1 MLKRKNFLLGIILF
15 FMFQMLLIGACGDSK
30 EGRKSLK
37 PSGLRFNIVSGSEN
51 KEIEPFIQEY
61 AKKEGV
67 SIHMDYMGSVDMML
81 ALSEQGGRM
90 PYDAVWPANSIWIVL
105 GDQKKVIKYAESILR
120 SPVILGVRKSIA
132 ERLGWTDNPIQVA
145 DFLQAARDGKIRFA
159 MTSATQSNS
168 GASALLG
175 FLHAFAGSP
184 EILQTEHLENPVIQ
198 EKIRALLKTVDR
210 SSGSSG
216 WLKFA
221 LVEHPERF
229 QAMINY
235 ESMIIEAN
243 QELIRKNQEPLY
255 AVYPRDAIMISDSP
269 LGYVDKG
276 DEKKEAFFRKLQKW
290 LLSEAVQKRI
300 LSLGRRTGLVGINPD
315 MADKAVFNP
324 NWGIDLK
331 KIISP
336 VPTPSEDV
344 IRKALEIYQVSLRKP
359 SCTAY
364 VLDVSGSMEGKGI
377 QDLKN
382 AMATLLDQDQAKRY
396 MLQPSPQDIHII
408 IPFNSNALEGIQA
421 MGNTPETLN
430 KLLSL
435 QEVRS

>member
-1 MLKRKNFLLGIILF
+1 
-15 FMFQMLLIGACGDSK
+15 
-30 EGRKSLK
+30 
-37 PSGLRFNIVSGSEN
+37 
-51 KEIEPFIQEY
+51 
-61 AKKEGV
+61 
-67 SIHMDYMGSVDMML
+67 
-81 ALSEQGGRM
+81 
-90 PYDAVWPANSIWIVL
+90 
-105 GDQKKVIKYAESILR
+105 
-120 SPVILGVRKSIA
+120 
-132 ERLGWTDNPIQVA
+132 
-145 DFLQAARDGKIRFA
+145 
-159 MTSATQSNS
+159 
-168 GASALLG
+168 
-175 FLHAFAGSP
+175 
-184 EILQTEHLENPVIQ
+184 
-198 EKIRALLKTVDR
+198 
-210 SSGSSG
+210 
-216 WLKFA
+216 
-221 LVEHPERF
+221 
-229 QAMINY
+229 
-235 ESMIIEAN
+235 
-243 QELIRKNQEPLY
+243 
-255 AVYPRDAIMISDSP
+255 MISDSP
-269 LGYVDKG
+269 LGYVGKG

-377 QDLKN
+377 QDLKSS
-382 AMATLLDQDQAKRY
+382 MATLLDQDQAKRY